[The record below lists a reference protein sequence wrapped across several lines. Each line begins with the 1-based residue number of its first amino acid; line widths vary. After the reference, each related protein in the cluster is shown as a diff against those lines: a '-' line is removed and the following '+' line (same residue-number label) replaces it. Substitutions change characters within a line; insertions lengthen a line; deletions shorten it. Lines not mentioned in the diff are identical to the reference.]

1 MRIVLI
7 AALALTSV
15 PALSAPGAVEKRYSK
30 DYDRCLST
38 GDAADGV
45 QPAMTDCTAQEYG
58 RQDARLNQAWV
69 MVMRRLGPAKKAS
82 LRTSQRAWL
91 KTRDRK
97 CLAERDSYQGGSIAP
112 MMFYNC
118 MTNETIKRTLWLE
131 QYR

>member
-1 MRIVLI
+1 MRILLI

-15 PALSAPGAVEKRYSK
+15 SAWAAPDAVQKRYSK
-30 DYDRCLST
+30 DFDRCVNT
-38 GDAADGV
+38 GDAAEGV
-45 QPAMTDCTAQEYG
+45 QSAMNDCAGQEYS

-97 CLAERDSYQGGSIAP
+97 CLAERDISGGGSIAP
-112 MMFYNC
+112 MMYYGC
-118 MTNETIKRTLWLE
+118 MTDETIKRTLWLE